1 MSIPNDADHR
11 LVSLIIELSIL
22 LVLKPFAII
31 SIQRIFRFERS
42 SMVES
47 KCQCKRKKV
56 PKKLSKNAVST
67 ALLDNVLG
75 TIAANMKSSDSHN
88 ITLTVEQFY
97 GILNE
102 MSDLRSSVNVM
113 EGRLIQLVDDLQK
126 APTFFGQSLPPEASK
141 PVEESEES
149 ISTKYCNYEKFEKDL
164 SAAQH
169 SISKIMAETTLQREE
184 MSAWRDVL
192 QKM

>member
-1 MSIPNDADHR
+1 
-11 LVSLIIELSIL
+11 
-22 LVLKPFAII
+22 
-31 SIQRIFRFERS
+31 
-42 SMVES
+42 MVET

-56 PKKLSKNAVST
+56 PKKVNKNAVST

-113 EGRLIQLVDDLQK
+113 EGRLIQLVEDLQK
-126 APTFFGQSLPPEASK
+126 APTLFGQSLPAEASK
-141 PVEESEES
+141 PEEESAEA
-149 ISTKYCNYEKFEKDL
+149 IATKDNNRVKLETGL
-164 SAAQH
+164 SAAQY
-169 SISKIMAETTLQREE
+169 SISKIMAEMTLQREE
-184 MSAWRDVL
+184 MSALRDVL